1 MTREFVAF
9 VLAGGVAAGVNWGS
23 NLALNSVM
31 PLEVSVV
38 IAYLIGM
45 TTAYILSRV
54 FVFQASG
61 RAAHD
66 EYARFA
72 IVNLVAIVQVWVVT
86 IALARLVLP
95 AIGWT
100 FRPEAVSHLVG
111 VASPI
116 VTSYLGHKYFTF
128 ARKAA
133 APDAG
138 ADQ

>member
-1 MTREFVAF
+1 MTREFVTF
-9 VLAGGVAAGVNWGS
+9 ILAGGIAAGVNWGS
-23 NLALNSVM
+23 NLLLNQVMALELSI
-31 PLEVSVV
+31 LL
-38 IAYLIGM
+38 AYLIGM
-45 TTAYILSRV
+45 TTAFALSRA
-54 FVFQASG
+54 FVFASSG

-72 IVNLVAIVQVWVVT
+72 LVNLFAVAQVWVVT
-86 IALARLVLP
+86 IVLARVILP
-95 AIGWT
+95 SVGWD

-133 APDAG
+133 KSDGEA
-138 ADQ
+138 

>member
-9 VLAGGVAAGVNWGS
+9 VAAGGIAASVNWGS
-23 NLALNSVM
+23 NLLLNRVM
-31 PLEVSVV
+31 PLEISIV

-45 TTAYILSRV
+45 TTAYTLSRG
-54 FVFQASG
+54 FVFASSG
-61 RAAHD
+61 RSAHD

-72 IVNLVAIVQVWVVT
+72 IVNLFAIVQVWIVT
-86 IALARLVLP
+86 IALARVVLP
-95 AIGWT
+95 AIEWT

-116 VTSYLGHKYFTF
+116 MTSYLGHKYFTF

-133 APDAG
+133 GSDAG
-138 ADQ
+138 GRE

>member
-1 MTREFVAF
+1 MTREFITF

-23 NLALNSVM
+23 NLLLNRLM

-38 IAYLIGM
+38 IAYVIGM
-45 TTAYILSRV
+45 TTAYVLSRA
-54 FVFQASG
+54 FVFAASG
-61 RAAHD
+61 RSTHE
-66 EYARFA
+66 EYTRFV
-72 IVNLVAIVQVWVVT
+72 IVNLFAVVQVWVVT
-86 IALARLVLP
+86 IVLARVLLP
-95 AIGWT
+95 ALEWT
-100 FRPEAVSHLVG
+100 FHPEAVSHLVG

-133 APDAG
+133 GSDTG